1 MEGFNSPQGLIAAP
15 ITPFRQDG
23 TLDLPGLERL
33 LSRLMKSSQGIFL
46 ASPGA
51 GEGIFLNTEQ
61 LTALLEAGMN
71 TVMERIPIFM
81 WVTGRTASDTRQTV
95 ETLGR
100 LVERKAYGGK
110 VFWVDC
116 PLIYHSNRGLL
127 DNYKDLWTGKHP
139 PIMLYNDPL
148 LVQELTR
155 HFKRKNIRTAIL
167 SELAEL
173 SGIAGIIFHGTLER
187 VYNYA
192 KATANAKSFS
202 IYEGE
207 EEQFL
212 DRPGLAGLVSAG
224 ANLMPEV
231 WGKVTSF
238 CLEISAENTMY
249 PDLLMQIWKMGSA
262 LRELVDCYRMDP
274 ARVIKQYLSKAGVIE
289 GSYCLSPPK
298 RELTNQIARIEEV
311 LARGDYLP

>member
-1 MEGFNSPQGLIAAP
+1 MEGFNSPKGLIAAP

-23 TLDLPGLERL
+23 NLDIPGLERL
-33 LSRLMKSSQGIFL
+33 LARLIKSSQGLFL

-51 GEGIFLNTEQ
+51 GEGISLSTEQ
-61 LTALLEAGMN
+61 LAALLETAMSA
-71 TVMERIPIFM
+71 VKARIPIFM
-81 WVTGRTASDTRQTV
+81 WVTRRTAPDTRQTV

-100 LVERKAYGGK
+100 IVEKNAYGGQ

-116 PLIYHSNRGLL
+116 PLIYHSNRGLV
-127 DNYKDLWTGKHP
+127 DNYKDLWAGKHLP
-139 PIMLYNDPL
+139 LMLYNDPS

-167 SELAEL
+167 SELAEYN
-173 SGIAGIIFHGTLER
+173 GIAGIIFHGNLER

-192 KATANAKSFS
+192 KATVKAKDFF

-212 DRPGLAGLVSAG
+212 DHPGLAGVVSAG
-224 ANLMPEV
+224 ANLMPEI

-249 PDLLMQIWKMGSA
+249 PDLLMQIWKMGST
-262 LRELVDCYRMDP
+262 LRELLDCYKRDP
-274 ARVIKQYLSKAGVIE
+274 AHVIKAFLAKAGFIE
-289 GSYCLSPPK
+289 SPYCLNSPK
-298 RELTNQIARIEEV
+298 TELSDIVARLEEV
-311 LARGDYLP
+311 MTHGDYLP